1 LDDDTHPKDV
11 GPVEMATPTTNQKVW
26 LASDFHRMSPM
37 PYSKAVITTDR
48 PDSEV
53 DITTKRPDVSTAK
66 TPNARLTRRQ
76 GRSFMSPEGHVISEA
91 RMGTIPYM
99 TVWVMFFC
107 VLLSMMFNP
116 AMALGD
122 HDPTIV
128 GNQL

>member
-76 GRSFMSPEGHVISEA
+76 GRSFKSPEGDVISEA